1 MGTRVAG
8 ACGFP
13 QGGAGKT
20 ENEKDALMETVGVS
34 LADRFGRAEDVVGRD
49 IAGEYILVRVV
60 RSAADLDSIYHLNR
74 VGAFV
79 WERLDGCTRGEEIVR
94 GLTERFEVDDVRAAN
109 DYRFFL
115 AQLESVRVVTRC
127 EKI

>member
-1 MGTRVAG
+1 MTGSMGI
-8 ACGFP
+8 
-13 QGGAGKT
+13 
-20 ENEKDALMETVGVS
+20 S
-34 LADRFGRAEDVVGRD
+34 LADRFSRAEDVVGRD

-79 WERLDGCTRGEEIVR
+79 WERLDGCTRGEDIVR
-94 GLTERFEVDDVRAAN
+94 GLTERFEVDDVRAAT

-127 EKI
+127 EEFEAKEDKVR